1 MVFVKYYYT
10 CIVGSD
16 FMFHVNIAQRLQRGH
31 PVDYKAL
38 NALSTIDFEA
48 NLKREENVKVDL
60 KFIWSRD

>member
-1 MVFVKYYYT
+1 M
-10 CIVGSD
+10 GSD
-16 FMFHVNIAQRLQRGH
+16 FMLHVNISQRLQRGH

-48 NLKREENVKVDL
+48 HLKQEEDVKVDL